1 MICGNHFAILL
12 IQQQQQQKGCLRLI
26 RHHPTVRQQITLSC
40 FLLQN
45 LVLEGH
51 CMGYFLWM
59 LFLMD
64 WEQMGTFGMVL
75 LQSLNLLGK
84 KKRLQIFY
92 LFCWM
97 VTEWVRMSLLPWKSW
112 GWGIPATW
120 HNQIPTPLRAGEKAE
135 RKTITLQFLYIPAS
149 SELDHL
155 KAALEALFF
164 TLLCHCIEMLYN
176 CSCKRSHPFSCMWE
190 GKRCITHCEFDCAEW
205 AKSNQLDTFFVITIC
220 FTYRIGIPAHDR
232 FVRLK
237 TWPLV
242 IFSYSFISVLAP
254 CAQHLIFL
262 SFKVVI
268 ALIEISSI
276 LDW

>member
-1 MICGNHFAILL
+1 MSQNESSIMEELMVRNSSNLAQSNPNSSQGRGESWKENHY
-12 IQQQQQQKGCLRLI
+12 
-26 RHHPTVRQQITLSC
+26 IT
-40 FLLQN
+40 
-45 LVLEGH
+45 
-51 CMGYFLWM
+51 
-59 LFLMD
+59 
-64 WEQMGTFGMVL
+64 
-75 LQSLNLLGK
+75 
-84 KKRLQIFY
+84 IF
-92 LFCWM
+92 
-97 VTEWVRMSLLPWKSW
+97 
-112 GWGIPATW
+112 
-120 HNQIPTPLRAGEKAE
+120 
-135 RKTITLQFLYIPAS
+135 IPAS

-164 TLLCHCIEMLYN
+164 SLLCHCIEMLYN